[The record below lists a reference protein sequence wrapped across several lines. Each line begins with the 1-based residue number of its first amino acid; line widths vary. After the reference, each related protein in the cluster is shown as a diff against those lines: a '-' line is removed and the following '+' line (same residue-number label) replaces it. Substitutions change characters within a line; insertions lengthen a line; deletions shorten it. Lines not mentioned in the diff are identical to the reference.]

1 MRKRLTASHRIR
13 RFIRRRSSSFHPQ
26 SGSYRWW
33 LLANVMIGT
42 FMAVLDATI
51 VNVGLPKL
59 MASFGVGID
68 KIEWVLTAY
77 MLALAV
83 MLPTSGWLA
92 DKFGYKKMYFWG
104 MFAFTLGSFLCGMS
118 SNENMLILSRVIQGL
133 GAGTIMPVGMAIIT
147 REFKPEERGIAL
159 GFWSIAAAASVSFG
173 PLIGGYLVDNFN
185 WQLIFDVNVPI
196 GIFGLVAT
204 IIIQRE
210 YKNVKIRSFDAVGFF
225 SVSIFLPFLLYAL
238 SEGNAQ
244 TNSAGWSATYIW
256 VCFAIALIALAV
268 FLTTELTVKEP
279 LIDLRLLANNNFAY
293 ANLIMFIFGIGM
305 FGSTFLLPLYLQ
317 NSLGYTAIQAG
328 AVFLPVGIIQGAMA
342 PLAGLFGDKTN
353 AKIPITVGVIV
364 LAISFFLN
372 SKLSYLTEH
381 SYIMLAL
388 YLRGFAMGVMFTP
401 LSAIALIEIPREK
414 MAQASG
420 LFNVIRQLGGSFGVA
435 ILATV
440 LTTRV
445 DYHSQIFSASVNT
458 TSPVYQ
464 EVVHHL
470 DGYMKANVGSNSA
483 VAAQQSSYVVS
494 AHLNKQAFIEGIND
508 DFLLAGIITL
518 IGGVPVFFLHSRKKK
533 QKLAEAER
541 RAASI
546 VAEKG

>member
-1 MRKRLTASHRIR
+1 MR
-13 RFIRRRSSSFHPQ
+13 RFLRRRNSAFHPM

-33 LLANVMIGT
+33 LLGNVMIGT
-42 FMAVLDATI
+42 FMAVLDSTI

-104 MFAFTLGSFLCGMS
+104 MLLFTLGSFLCGMS
-118 SNENMLILSRVIQGL
+118 TNENMLILARVIQGL
-133 GAGTIMPVGMAIIT
+133 GAGTIMPVGMAIVT

-196 GIFGLVAT
+196 GVFGLIAT

-210 YKNVKIRSFDAVGFF
+210 YRNKKIRSFDAVGFF

-244 TNSAGWSATYIW
+244 TNSAGWTAPYILA
-256 VCFAIALIALAV
+256 CFAISLVAFAV
-268 FLTTELTVKEP
+268 FITAELTVKEP
-279 LIDLRLLANNNFAY
+279 LIDLRLLVNHNFAY

-317 NSLGYTAIQAG
+317 DSLGYTAIQAG

-353 AKIPITVGVIV
+353 AKIPILIGVVV
-364 LAISFFLN
+364 LAISFFIN
-372 SKLSYLTEH
+372 SELSYLTEH

-445 DYHSQIFSASVNT
+445 DYHSQVFSESVNT

-470 DGYMKANVGSNSA
+470 DGYMKENIGSNSA
-483 VAAQQSSYVVS
+483 KAAQQSSYVVM
-494 AHLNKQAFIEGIND
+494 AHLNKQAFIEGVND

-518 IGGVPVFFLHSRKKK
+518 IGGVPVFLLHSRKKK
-533 QKLAEAER
+533 QALAEAEKR
-541 RAASI
+541 SAAI
-546 VAEKG
+546 AAD